1 MDTTVN
7 AKEATHLVDRD
18 RLALA
23 FRIVGAIVGFV
34 VLVVV
39 FATASSSSA
48 IVWLFALVTVGGA
61 LSYHLLTS
69 VVRCPACA
77 NRIFNLR
84 IASEDAQRKLFLC
97 GRCGATAWLREGF
110 YWQREISG

>member
-7 AKEATHLVDRD
+7 ANEATHLAGRD
-18 RLALA
+18 RFALA

-34 VLVVV
+34 VLVVA
-39 FATASSSSA
+39 FASSGSA
-48 IVWLFALVTVGGA
+48 TVWLFALVTVGGA

-77 NRIFNLR
+77 SRVFNLR
-84 IASEDAQRKLFLC
+84 IASEDAQRKLFSC